1 MTNKKILQLKRI
13 IELNNI
19 NRLSLRYNYDLPD
32 LDLKRLDIIDA
43 RHIRW
48 TRLYLDL
55 IKIELKRRAKN
66 TLLDELNKRRNGKDR
81 PIEENH

>member
-19 NRLSLRYNYDLPD
+19 NRLSLRYDYDLP
-32 LDLKRLDIIDA
+32 DLKRLDIIDA
-43 RHIRW
+43 RNIRW

-55 IKIELKRRAKN
+55 IKVELKRRAKTKT
-66 TLLDELNKRRNGKDR
+66 TLSQELNKLRNGKS
-81 PIEENH
+81 NSQ